1 MTTDVTEIINAISN
15 ALGIV
20 YDKAVDLY
28 PSVVKMNI
36 VDDVFGLICGV
47 FLCCIG
53 YHLLCR
59 CYKKWVKEN
68 KDSCR
73 GVSYDIYAGLH
84 SGFVVI
90 GFFASLI
97 GLFMTFSCIN
107 DLAQWIVAPDI
118 KSIIW
123 VQNLFK

>member
-1 MTTDVTEIINAISN
+1 MTTNVTEIINAISQ

-36 VDDVFGLICGV
+36 VDNVFSLICGV

-53 YHLLCR
+53 YHLLYR
-59 CYKKWVKEN
+59 SYKKWAKEN

-73 GVSYDIYAGLH
+73 GVSYDIYAGLY
-84 SGFVVI
+84 SGFVVV

-97 GLFMTFSCIN
+97 GLFMTFISIN
-107 DLAQWIVAPDI
+107 ELVQWIVAPDI
-118 KSIIW
+118 KSIMW

>member
-1 MTTDVTEIINAISN
+1 MTTNATEIINAISQ

-20 YDKAVDLY
+20 YDKAIDLY
-28 PSVVKMNI
+28 PSVVKMNM
-36 VDDVFGLICGV
+36 VDDVFSLICGV
-47 FLCCIG
+47 FLCCVG
-53 YHLLCR
+53 YHLLYR
-59 CYKKWVKEN
+59 SYKKWAEAN
-68 KDSCR
+68 KNSYR

-84 SGFVVI
+84 SGFVVV

-107 DLAQWIVAPDI
+107 DLVQWIVSPDI

>member
-1 MTTDVTEIINAISN
+1 MTTNITEIINAISQ

-20 YDKAVDLY
+20 YDKAIDLY

-36 VDDVFGLICGV
+36 VDNVFGLICGV
-47 FLCCIG
+47 FLCFIG
-53 YHLLCR
+53 YHLLYR
-59 CYKKWVKEN
+59 SYKKWAKEN

-84 SGFVVI
+84 SGFVVV

-97 GLFMTFSCIN
+97 GLYMTFSCIN
-107 DLAQWIVAPDI
+107 NLVQWIVAPDI

>member
-1 MTTDVTEIINAISN
+1 MTTNVTEIINAISQ

-20 YDKAVDLY
+20 YDKAIDLY

-59 CYKKWVKEN
+59 CYKKWAKEN

-84 SGFVVI
+84 SGFVVV

-97 GLFMTFSCIN
+97 GLCMTFCSIN
-107 DLAQWIVAPDI
+107 DLVQWIVAPDI

>member
-1 MTTDVTEIINAISN
+1 MTTNVTEIINAISQ

-20 YDKAVDLY
+20 YDKAIDLY

-36 VDDVFGLICGV
+36 VDNVFGLICGV
-47 FLCCIG
+47 FLCFIG
-53 YHLLCR
+53 YHLLYKS
-59 CYKKWVKEN
+59 YKKWAKEN

-73 GVSYDIYAGLH
+73 GVSYDIYAGLYG
-84 SGFVVI
+84 GFVVV

-97 GLFMTFSCIN
+97 GLYMTFSCIN
-107 DLAQWIVAPDI
+107 NLVQWIVAPDI

>member
-20 YDKAVDLY
+20 YNKAVDLY

-36 VDDVFGLICGV
+36 VDNVFGLICGV

-53 YHLLCR
+53 YHLLYR
-59 CYKKWVKEN
+59 SYKKWAKEN

-73 GVSYDIYAGLH
+73 GVNYDIYAGLY
-84 SGFVVI
+84 SGFVVV

-97 GLFMTFSCIN
+97 GLCMAFSYIN
-107 DLAQWIVAPDI
+107 DLVQWIVAPDI

>member
-20 YDKAVDLY
+20 YDKAIDLY

-36 VDDVFGLICGV
+36 VDNVFGLICGV
-47 FLCCIG
+47 FLCFIG
-53 YHLLCR
+53 YHLLYKS
-59 CYKKWVKEN
+59 YKKWAKEN

-84 SGFVVI
+84 SGFIVV

-97 GLFMTFSCIN
+97 GLCMTFSCIN
-107 DLAQWIVAPDI
+107 NLVQWIVAPDI